1 MTDATATPAKTKPQP
16 IFMIGGGQKE
26 VTQDD
31 LKHRT
36 FTIRVN
42 VECKTDEREVTA
54 VVPIYE
60 HVLLEARYM
69 PLGGEARI
77 TADWLPSQARYP
89 RVVPLSMDNLRDEVK
104 RLEATYRIHLP
115 NGNVRSLFKEVFGR
129 DGDPIRGFYRVLNEQ
144 VRAWRALERRVLAGH
159 KLQADDMLKISHI
172 AKPEASEIAPA
183 EVSDFS
189 DGLVD
194 SDGTLPIKGP
204 DEEGVIGDDPLAD
217 LMEHLGA
224 QGWDAEVIMDLCK
237 ALGDG
242 DKVTQVRVNELPSIH
257 GKKALGTKLMADY
270 RVWLK
275 KAEEKAKAET
285 ARAAESTLVT
295 APVGG

>member
-1 MTDATATPAKTKPQP
+1 MTEATATPAKPKPAA

-31 LKHRT
+31 LKART
-36 FTIRVN
+36 FSIRVN

-60 HVLLEARYM
+60 HILLEARYQ

-115 NGNVRSLFKEVFGR
+115 NGNVRSIFKEVYGR
-129 DGDPIRGFYRVLNEQ
+129 DGDPIRGFYRVLNDQ

-159 KLQADDMLKISHI
+159 KMQADDMLKISHI
-172 AKPEASEIAPA
+172 GKPEANEIAPVA
-183 EVSDFS
+183 VSDFR

-194 SDGTLPIKGP
+194 SDGTLAIQAPEV
-204 DEEGVIGDDPLAD
+204 DGVIGEDPLAD

-224 QGWDAEVIMDLCK
+224 NGWDAEVIMDLCK

-257 GKKALGTKLMADY
+257 GKKSQGTKLMADY
-270 RVWLK
+270 RAWLK
-275 KAEEKAKAET
+275 KAEAKVAADS
-285 ARAAESTLVT
+285 ARAAESELATN
-295 APVGG
+295 PVGG